1 MAKKEDDK
9 GRGKGDDEDAA
20 APAKAP
26 MSTKMVVIIVAV
38 VALLL
43 GGGGAGAAFYF
54 MNKKADKAS
63 EEPSNEPP
71 KPKKAFYFEMK
82 PPFLANYQW
91 NGRHHYL
98 QMSIAVMARD
108 QDVIAVVSEHQP
120 LIRNNVGLLLSGQDF
135 DAMRSPEGKEAIRQ
149 LIFEDI
155 QAVLKEAE
163 PEMEGIEQIY
173 FINFV
178 MQ

>member
-9 GRGKGDDEDAA
+9 SRGKGDGEEGE

-54 MNKKADKAS
+54 MNKKADKAT
-63 EEPSNEPP
+63 EEASNEPP
-71 KPKKAFYFEMK
+71 KPKKAFYFEFK

-91 NGRHHYL
+91 SGRHHYL

-108 QDVIAVVSEHQP
+108 QDILSIVSEHQP
-120 LIRNNVGLLLSGQDF
+120 LIRNNVGMLLGGQDF

-149 LIFEDI
+149 LIFEEI
-155 QAVLKEAE
+155 QGVLKEAE
-163 PEMEGIEQIY
+163 PETEGIEQVY

>member
-1 MAKKEDDK
+1 MAKKEDDA
-9 GRGKGDDEDAA
+9 GRGKGDEGAGG

-26 MSTKMVVIIVAV
+26 MSTKLIVIIAVV
-38 VALLL
+38 VALLV

-54 MNKKADKAS
+54 MGKKPDKAA
-63 EEPSNEPP
+63 EEAANEPP
-71 KPKKAFYFEMK
+71 KPKKAFYHEFK

-91 NGRHHYL
+91 SGRHHYV
-98 QMSIAVMARD
+98 QMSIAVMARSES
-108 QDVIAVVSEHQP
+108 VIELVGEHQP

-135 DAMRSPEGKEAIRQ
+135 DSMRSPEGKEALRQ
-149 LIFEDI
+149 LIVEDI
-155 QAVLKEAE
+155 QAVLKEAD
-163 PEMEGIEQIY
+163 PDIEGIEQVY